1 MTYEEKK
8 AWLWRYR
15 SAKRFERLRLDE
27 LATLEAEARH
37 TTQRYSAMPGG
48 GGDGQT
54 LPRSVERIEEAR
66 QAAEAQS
73 AVCDAIRAELMD
85 VFSQLAGEVDFMILF
100 RRYIL
105 LENWDKIAVHVRLAK
120 RWTFTRHR
128 AAIEKLEIKD
138 STEQHQTASIQHPE
152 SEV

>member
-27 LATLEAEARH
+27 LATLEAEAMH

-54 LPRSVERIEEAR
+54 LPRSVERIDEAR
-66 QAAEAQS
+66 REAAAQS
-73 AVCDAIRAELMD
+73 AVCDAIRAEIMD
-85 VFSQLAGEVDFMILF
+85 VFRQLDDEVDFTILF

-105 LENWDKIAVHVRLAK
+105 LEDWPDIAVIVRIS
-120 RWTFTRHR
+120 RSQMFQRHS
-128 AAIEKLEIKD
+128 AAIKRLDIKSPD
-138 STEQHQTASIQHPE
+138 
-152 SEV
+152 

>member
-27 LATLEAEARH
+27 LATLEAEAMH

-48 GGDGQT
+48 GCDGQT
-54 LPRSVERIEEAR
+54 LPRSVERIDEAR
-66 QAAEAQS
+66 RAAEAQS
-73 AVCDAIRAELMD
+73 AVCDAIRAEIME
-85 VFSQLAGEVDFMILF
+85 VFRQLDDEVDFMILF

-105 LENWDKIAVHVRLAK
+105 LEDWPDIAVIVRIS
-120 RWTFTRHR
+120 RSQMFQRHS
-128 AAIEKLEIKD
+128 AAIKRLDIKSPD
-138 STEQHQTASIQHPE
+138 
-152 SEV
+152 

>member
-27 LATLEAEARH
+27 LATLEAEAMH
-37 TTQRYSAMPGG
+37 TTQRYSATPGG
-48 GGDGQT
+48 GGDGQA
-54 LPRSVERIEEAR
+54 LPRAVERIEEAR

-73 AVCDAIRAELMD
+73 AVCDAIRAEIME
-85 VFSQLAGEVDFMILF
+85 VFRQLDDEVDFMILF

-105 LENWDKIAVHVRLAK
+105 LEDWPDIAVIVRIS
-120 RWTFTRHR
+120 RSQMFQRHS
-128 AAIEKLEIKD
+128 AAIKRLDIK
-138 STEQHQTASIQHPE
+138 SPEQTGADRT
-152 SEV
+152 

>member
-27 LATLEAEARH
+27 LATLEAEAMH
-37 TTQRYSAMPGG
+37 TTQRYSPTPGG

-54 LPRSVERIEEAR
+54 LPRSVERIDEAR
-66 QAAEAQS
+66 REAAAQS
-73 AVCDAIRAELMD
+73 AMCDAIRAEIME
-85 VFSQLAGEVDFMILF
+85 VFRQLDDEVDFMILF

-105 LENWDKIAVHVRLAK
+105 LEDWPDIAVIVRIS
-120 RWTFTRHR
+120 RSQMFQRHS
-128 AAIEKLEIKD
+128 AAIKRLDIKSPD
-138 STEQHQTASIQHPE
+138 
-152 SEV
+152 

>member
-27 LATLEAEARH
+27 LATLEAEACH
-37 TTQRYSAMPGG
+37 TTQRYSPTRGG

-54 LPRSVERIEEAR
+54 LPRSVERIDEAR
-66 QAAEAQS
+66 REAAAQS
-73 AVCDAIRAELMD
+73 AVCDAIRAEIMD
-85 VFSQLAGEVDFMILF
+85 VFSQLDDEVDFMILF

-105 LENWDKIAVHVRLAK
+105 LEDWPDIAVIVRIS
-120 RWTFTRHR
+120 RSQMFQRHS
-128 AAIEKLEIKD
+128 AAIKRLDIKSPD
-138 STEQHQTASIQHPE
+138 
-152 SEV
+152 

>member
-27 LATLEAEARH
+27 LATLEAEAMH

-48 GGDGQT
+48 GGDGQA
-54 LPRSVERIEEAR
+54 LPRAVERIEEAR

-73 AVCDAIRAELMD
+73 TVCDAIRAELMD
-85 VFSQLAGEVDFMILF
+85 VFSQLDNEVDFMILF

-105 LENWDKIAVHVRLAK
+105 LEGWDKISVHVRLAK
-120 RWTFTRHR
+120 RWAFTRHR

-138 STEQHQTASIQHPE
+138 STKPHQTASTQHLE

>member
-1 MTYEEKK
+1 M
-8 AWLWRYR
+8 A
-15 SAKRFERLRLDE
+15 
-27 LATLEAEARH
+27 LAVPDSQAVRAAQTGRTGHAADRCHPHHPALFPV
-37 TTQRYSAMPGG
+37 PGG
-48 GGDGQT
+48 NGDGQA
-54 LPRSVERIEEAR
+54 LPRSVERIDEAR
-66 QAAEAQS
+66 RAAEAQS
-73 AVCDAIRAELMD
+73 AVCDAIRAEIMD
-85 VFSQLAGEVDFMILF
+85 VFRQLDDEVDFMILF